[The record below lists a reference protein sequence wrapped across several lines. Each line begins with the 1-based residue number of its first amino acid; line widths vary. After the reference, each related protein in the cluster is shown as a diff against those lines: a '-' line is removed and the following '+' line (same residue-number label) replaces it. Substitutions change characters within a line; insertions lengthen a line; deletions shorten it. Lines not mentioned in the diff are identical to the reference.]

1 LKRAEILP
9 LHVLHRDVVVVA
21 LLVEVVDLHDVRM
34 RERGGDPRL
43 VQEHVD
49 ELLLGVQVREDAL
62 DHDDALEPAVVELHG
77 AKDLG
82 HPPDRHAIEEEVAT
96 ERLRRETPRHP

>member
-1 LKRAEILP
+1 
-9 LHVLHRDVVVVA
+9 
-21 LLVEVVDLHDVRM
+21 M

-62 DHDDALEPAVVELHG
+62 DHDDALG
-77 AKDLG
+77 N
-82 HPPDRHAIEEEVAT
+82 PPSLSCTARKISAIPPTAM
-96 ERLRRETPRHP
+96 RSKRK